1 MSAILRRKRRERE
14 AAERELKKLQ
24 AAADDAAG
32 AIFSPAGAIFS
43 PAVVQKTKVAPKK
56 KDKGLLKKLRKSS
69 DEKGE

>member
-32 AIFSPAGAIFS
+32 AIFSPA
-43 PAVVQKTKVAPKK
+43 VVQKTKVAPKK